1 MSRRTFLLSKATQP
15 KPEGHTM
22 SDLMLKTA
30 VATKVRVNGW
40 KNTTAAAM
48 QRRAGDKG
56 QTAVEYLGIIAVVVA
71 IVLAI
76 TGTNIGQT
84 ILNKIQAQIAKVA
97 P

>member
-1 MSRRTFLLSKATQP
+1 
-15 KPEGHTM
+15 M

-40 KNTTAAAM
+40 KNTTVQAM

-71 IVLAI
+71 IVVLIAS
-76 TGTNIGQT
+76 TNIGQT
-84 ILNKIQAQIAKVA
+84 IVNKLTTQINKVA

>member
-1 MSRRTFLLSKATQP
+1 
-15 KPEGHTM
+15 M

-30 VATKVRVNGW
+30 VATRTRVNGW
-40 KNTTAAAM
+40 KNTTVEAL

-76 TGTNIGQT
+76 TGTSIGQS
-84 ILNKIQAQIAKVA
+84 ILDAINNKIAEVTGG
-97 P
+97 

>member
-1 MSRRTFLLSKATQP
+1 
-15 KPEGHTM
+15 M

-40 KNTTAAAM
+40 KNTTVEAM

-71 IVLAI
+71 IVVLIAS
-76 TGTNIGQT
+76 TNIGQT
-84 ILNKIQAQIAKVA
+84 IVDKLTAQIAKVA

>member
-1 MSRRTFLLSKATQP
+1 
-15 KPEGHTM
+15 M

-40 KNTTAAAM
+40 KNTTTEAM
-48 QRRAGDKG
+48 KRRADDKG

-76 TGTNIGQT
+76 TGTDIGQSIYNAIT
-84 ILNKIQAQIAKVA
+84 DKITEVTGG
-97 P
+97 

>member
-1 MSRRTFLLSKATQP
+1 LSSRTFLVPKAAQP
-15 KPEGHTM
+15 KPEGNTM

-40 KNTTAAAM
+40 KNTTVQAM

-84 ILNKIQAQIAKVA
+84 ILTKIQAQIAKVA

>member
-1 MSRRTFLLSKATQP
+1 
-15 KPEGHTM
+15 M
-22 SDLMLKTA
+22 SDRMLKTA
-30 VATKVRVNGW
+30 VATKVRVSGW
-40 KNTTAAAM
+40 KNTTVEAM

-84 ILNKIQAQIAKVA
+84 ILNKITAQIGKVA

>member
-1 MSRRTFLLSKATQP
+1 
-15 KPEGHTM
+15 M

-40 KNTTAAAM
+40 KNTTSEAM
-48 QRRAGDKG
+48 RRRAGDKG

-71 IVLAI
+71 IVVLIA
-76 TGTNIGQT
+76 GTNIGQT
-84 ILNKIQAQIAKVA
+84 IVDKLTAQIAKVA

>member
-1 MSRRTFLLSKATQP
+1 
-15 KPEGHTM
+15 M

-40 KNTTAAAM
+40 KNTTAEAM
-48 QRRAGDKG
+48 RRRAGDRG

-76 TGTNIGQT
+76 TGTDIGQS
-84 ILNKIQAQIAKVA
+84 IYNAIKDKVTEVTGG
-97 P
+97 

>member
-1 MSRRTFLLSKATQP
+1 
-15 KPEGHTM
+15 
-22 SDLMLKTA
+22 
-30 VATKVRVNGW
+30 VNGW

-84 ILNKIQAQIAKVA
+84 ILTKIQAQIAKVA

>member
-1 MSRRTFLLSKATQP
+1 
-15 KPEGHTM
+15 M

-40 KNTTAAAM
+40 KNTTVAAV
-48 QRRAGDKG
+48 QRRAGDTG

-84 ILNKIQAQIAKVA
+84 ILNKIQAKINEIT
-97 P
+97 

>member
-1 MSRRTFLLSKATQP
+1 
-15 KPEGHTM
+15 M

-40 KNTTAAAM
+40 KNTTTEAM
-48 QRRAGDKG
+48 RRRAGDKG

-84 ILNKIQAQIAKVA
+84 ILGKIQAQIAKVA